1 MLFLLSSL
9 QIGGSERKTVNIVN
23 NLIKKGINCHLLY
36 LNPPHTLRSL
46 VAKDVQ
52 LYCLERKR
60 KVDFNCFK
68 KYRNYISE
76 KKIKTVCCVNLYP
89 LFVHSL
95 ALSGMQD
102 KPRMFVTINTS
113 VIKSLK
119 GRLHMLIYAPLLRRG
134 CQIIFGSSFQKKLWI
149 SKYHINPLVG
159 KVIYN
164 GIDLNYFNPEE
175 SSLNREEMRRRL
187 GIKENEIVIGMVA
200 RFVPWKAHT
209 DLLKATRKIIDRG
222 IDIKILFLGEGTER
236 EKIIGLIKSLEME
249 NNVIILE
256 NTLDVR
262 PVLVSMDIFALTSIA
277 VETFPNA
284 ALEVMAMSKPVI
296 LSNIGGTSEMVEN
309 GINGFL
315 YPPGDIDALASRIQT
330 IIDNDLFLEMGKEA
344 RKIIEDKFTLEKMVS
359 EYEKCLILY

>member
-1 MLFLLSSL
+1 
-9 QIGGSERKTVNIVN
+9 
-23 NLIKKGINCHLLY
+23 
-36 LNPPHTLRSL
+36 
-46 VAKDVQ
+46 
-52 LYCLERKR
+52 
-60 KVDFNCFK
+60 
-68 KYRNYISE
+68 
-76 KKIKTVCCVNLYP
+76 
-89 LFVHSL
+89 
-95 ALSGMQD
+95 
-102 KPRMFVTINTS
+102 
-113 VIKSLK
+113 
-119 GRLHMLIYAPLLRRG
+119 MLIYAPLLRRG